1 MDPSNEIF
9 SLGTW
14 RGMRVLSYTFGA
26 LSGQHW
32 REVAY
37 IWGVARLWDWSSST
51 IKSSSEHVRV
61 WSMGCQPSPSSAK
74 SLVYPTAVPGLAR
87 LQWWMK
93 PWVVWVWNV
102 FVCALQRWKHWFGF
116 KVNRASCKKSPS
128 VASCCKVDCWHGL
141 LWPRGSF
148 AVRSLSPCSVASQ
161 VTFLLSLSVYNM
173 AGLSDLLYFTTF
185 ELPFPLLDS
194 FLLSFFFLCLN
205 PHLSFHPTPGC
216 FWLLT
221 SQAIPCSYL
230 GPSTV

>member
-1 MDPSNEIF
+1 MATDVVSFIFCLMTLPSLLQRCFCQSWVPVLIIYKVLLRCIAPALMDPSNEIF

-26 LSGQHW
+26 LSGKHW

-51 IKSSSEHVRV
+51 IKSSSEHIHV
-61 WSMGCQPSPSSAK
+61 WSMGCQPSASSAK

-116 KVNRASCKKSPS
+116 KVNRASCKNALQWLP
-128 VASCCKVDCWHGL
+128 VAK
-141 LWPRGSF
+141 
-148 AVRSLSPCSVASQ
+148 
-161 VTFLLSLSVYNM
+161 
-173 AGLSDLLYFTTF
+173 
-185 ELPFPLLDS
+185 
-194 FLLSFFFLCLN
+194 
-205 PHLSFHPTPGC
+205 
-216 FWLLT
+216 
-221 SQAIPCSYL
+221 
-230 GPSTV
+230 